1 MTLAANQPKEGIT
14 LMMAELIG
22 VSRNIERIKE
32 LIVQV
37 ANSEIN
43 TIVIGETGVGKEVI
57 VQNLYRMSARNGKPM
72 VKINCSALPE
82 SLLESEMFGYEKGA
96 FTGANG
102 TKRGKF
108 EQANGGVL
116 FLDEI
121 GDMSLELQAKLLRV
135 LQDGE
140 YTPLGSEKTVSTDA
154 WVIAATNHDLKQDMA
169 TGRFRKDLFYRLSTL
184 IIHVEPLRKRAEDI
198 PVLINYYFKKYVARF
213 NNGPPR
219 ILSKATSEKLM
230 KYPWPGNVR
239 ELQNVLQRLLV
250 LNASDNEVDEIISN
264 GYCRRTCEGKEPTID
279 SHPEDRGTS
288 PTNLK
293 IPLKKIKKKV
303 YQKIEKEIISY
314 VLETTHWHRSK
325 AAEILEISYK
335 MLLTKIEELGLDPNL
350 MSDGLQF
357 KYLSAME
364 EIRFVQSKPE
374 VIQFLNPKEPDIE
387 AQSMAK

>member
-1 MTLAANQPKEGIT
+1 VNQPKEGIAFMIT
-14 LMMAELIG
+14 ELIG

-32 LIVQV
+32 LIVQI
-37 ANSEIN
+37 ANSEVS
-43 TIVIGETGVGKEVI
+43 TIVIGETGVGKELI
-57 VQNLYRMSARNGKPM
+57 VQNLYRMSARNGKPI

-121 GDMSLELQAKLLRV
+121 GDMSFELQAKLLRV

-169 TGRFRKDLFYRLSTL
+169 TGRFRKDLFYRLSTV
-184 IIHVEPLRKRAEDI
+184 IIHVEPLRNRTDDI
-198 PVLINYYFKKYVARF
+198 PVLINHYFKKYASRF

-219 ILSKATSEKLM
+219 ILSKATTEKLM
-230 KYPWPGNVR
+230 GYPWPGNVR

-250 LNASDNEVDEIISN
+250 LNASDSDVDEIISN
-264 GYCRRTCEGKEPTID
+264 GYCHNTCESKEPIID
-279 SHPEDRGTS
+279 SHPEDRCTS
-288 PTNLK
+288 PKDLT
-293 IPLKKIKKKV
+293 IPLKKVKKKV
-303 YQKIEKEIISY
+303 FQKIEREIISY
-314 VLETTHWHRSK
+314 VLEKSSWNRSK

-335 MLLTKIEELGLDPNL
+335 SLLAKIEELGLDPGL
-350 MSDGLQF
+350 MLVGPKF

-364 EIRFVQSKPE
+364 EIRFVQSKPD
-374 VIQFLNPKEPDIE
+374 VIQFLNHKEPDIE
-387 AQSMAK
+387 AQSVAN